1 MALPQAD
8 KVRTAEI
15 AEYGSHV
22 QNGTFGPALE
32 PGEFTPGMA
41 LTAVWVYSRSKK
53 EPGAFKAR
61 LVMQGF
67 LMQQGLHFNDVHAPV
82 PAVTSF
88 SIHAR
93 SCPAREDIGSLG
105 RQDRILNHAYGLSGG
120 CHLPAIRRRVC
131 NPRLGGEPPSIG
143 S

>member
-41 LTAVWVYSRSKK
+41 LKAVWVYSRDN
-53 EPGAFKAR
+53 
-61 LVMQGF
+61 LQDH
-67 LMQQGLHFNDVHAPV
+67 L
-82 PAVTSF
+82 T
-88 SIHAR
+88 IH
-93 SCPAREDIGSLG
+93 
-105 RQDRILNHAYGLSGG
+105 
-120 CHLPAIRRRVC
+120 RR
-131 NPRLGGEPPSIG
+131 G
-143 S
+143 